1 MGHVHNEGRRTHSMY
16 LRPAPPPAL
25 PVWIGGNGPHPP
37 LHQGMISGPAG
48 HIVETLLS
56 AGEIG
61 VRDVVRSIGGSTR
74 RRLATLDALIE
85 AGLPT
90 HS

>member
-1 MGHVHNEGRRTHSMY
+1 MGVG
-16 LRPAPPPAL
+16 AL
-25 PVWIGGNGPHPP
+25 LPNVG
-37 LHQGMISGPAG
+37 G

-56 AGEIG
+56 YGEIG